1 MAAQAYL
8 KLGEV
13 GAESGMI
20 SMCCFLH
27 LFILLNAK
35 CFATACPTEHT
46 RSYVDFILHPISDHL
61 ALPPPSGVRP
71 LHHTLQMFVSYSR
84 GLPSSR

>member
-27 LFILLNAK
+27 LFI
-35 CFATACPTEHT
+35 FAQCK
-46 RSYVDFILHPISDHL
+46 
-61 ALPPPSGVRP
+61 
-71 LHHTLQMFVSYSR
+71 MFRY
-84 GLPSSR
+84 GLPY